1 MKQIIRL
8 STYLT
13 ALFLVASGGTTVRT
27 AQAETLITMKR
38 SAEPRPG
45 AAVLLSDLAVIT
57 GDDAE
62 KLSKTVILPRPA
74 SDGQSVGGEIDVQQ
88 VRTAL
93 DSAGVNWA
101 KVTLHGS
108 RTRLLV
114 SDDARPATDGHA
126 APAGSAPS
134 LDGRSAG
141 PLGGPVAG
149 TVNGAVSLTPSGVPQ
164 SLYDTGNGPTL
175 REIVGQRLA
184 AMYEVAVDDL
194 RAEYD
199 NTPAV
204 KYLDLPIGEVA
215 EVTVLPQASTGT
227 TRIPLRIELRRRDGI
242 IDYRTLAARVELKRT
257 VAVVSAPIDR
267 GELITEDLIRV
278 ETRWISPAADA
289 PLSRDRIIGASAKRR
304 IDTGR
309 LVTRG
314 DVQPPIVVQRGETVK
329 VRIIS
334 GTIQMEMRAKALS
347 TARDGESVT
356 LQSEG
361 SKKTFIAKMEG
372 RLAIADI
379 GSSSQQDRPE
389 AGAGAK

>member
-1 MKQIIRL
+1 MKQISRL
-8 STYLT
+8 TTYFT
-13 ALFLVASGGTTVRT
+13 ALFLVTACATTVHT
-27 AQAETLITMKR
+27 ARAETLIVLKR

-45 AAVLLSDLAVIT
+45 SAVLLSDLAIVT
-57 GDDAE
+57 GDNVE
-62 KLSKTVILPRPA
+62 TLSKTVILPRPA
-74 SDGQSVGGEIDVQQ
+74 SDGQTQSGEVDVQQ

-101 KVTLHGS
+101 KVTLRGS

-114 SDDARPATDGHA
+114 SDDPKPATDGGS
-126 APAGSAPS
+126 APAGSALALNS
-134 LDGRSAG
+134 RSSA
-141 PLGGPVAG
+141 PVSAS
-149 TVNGAVSLTPSGVPQ
+149 VNGAVSLDSAGAPETF
-164 SLYDTGNGPTL
+164 YDTGSGPTL
-175 REIVGQRLA
+175 REVVAQRLA
-184 AMYEVAVDDL
+184 AMYSVAVEDI

-242 IDYRTLAARVELKRT
+242 IDYRTLAAKVELKRT

-289 PLSRDRIIGASAKRR
+289 PLGRDRIIGASAKRR

-314 DVQPPIVVQRGETVK
+314 DVQPPVVVQRGETVK
-329 VRIIS
+329 VRIMS

-347 TARDGESVT
+347 TARDGENVT

-379 GSSSQQDRPE
+379 GSSSQPDRPE

>member
-1 MKQIIRL
+1 MKQISRL
-8 STYLT
+8 TTYFT
-13 ALFLVASGGTTVRT
+13 ALFLVTACATTVHT
-27 AQAETLITMKR
+27 ARAETLIVLKR

-45 AAVLLSDLAVIT
+45 SAVLLSDLAIVT
-57 GDDAE
+57 GDNAE
-62 KLSKTVILPRPA
+62 TLSKTVILPRPA
-74 SDGQSVGGEIDVQQ
+74 SDGQTQSGEVDVQQ

-101 KVTLHGS
+101 KVTLRGS

-114 SDDARPATDGHA
+114 SDDPKPATDGGS
-126 APAGSAPS
+126 APAGSALALNS
-134 LDGRSAG
+134 RSSA
-141 PLGGPVAG
+141 PVSAS
-149 TVNGAVSLTPSGVPQ
+149 VNGAVSLDSAGAPETF
-164 SLYDTGNGPTL
+164 YDTGSGPTL
-175 REIVGQRLA
+175 REVVAQRLA
-184 AMYEVAVDDL
+184 AMYSVAVEDI

-242 IDYRTLAARVELKRT
+242 IDYRTLAAKVELKRT

-289 PLSRDRIIGASAKRR
+289 PLGRDRIIGASAKRR

-314 DVQPPIVVQRGETVK
+314 DVQPPVVVQRGETVK
-329 VRIIS
+329 VRIMS

-347 TARDGESVT
+347 TARDGENVT

-379 GSSSQQDRPE
+379 GSSSQPDRPE

>member
-1 MKQIIRL
+1 MKQISRL
-8 STYLT
+8 TTYFT
-13 ALFLVASGGTTVRT
+13 ALFLVTACATTVHT
-27 AQAETLITMKR
+27 AQAETLIVLKR

-45 AAVLLSDLAVIT
+45 SAVLLSDLAIVT
-57 GDDAE
+57 GDNAE
-62 KLSKTVILPRPA
+62 TLSKTVILPRPA
-74 SDGQSVGGEIDVQQ
+74 SDGQTQSGEVDVQQ

-93 DSAGVNWA
+93 DSTGVNWA
-101 KVTLHGS
+101 KVTLRGS
-108 RTRLLV
+108 RTRLQV
-114 SDDARPATDGHA
+114 SDDPKPASDGGS
-126 APAGSAPS
+126 APAGSALAINS
-134 LDGRSAG
+134 RSSA
-141 PLGGPVAG
+141 PVSA
-149 TVNGAVSLTPSGVPQ
+149 TVNGAVSLDSAGAPETF
-164 SLYDTGNGPTL
+164 YDTGSGPTL
-175 REIVGQRLA
+175 REVVAQRLA
-184 AMYEVAVDDL
+184 AMYSVAVEDI

-199 NTPAV
+199 NRPAV

-242 IDYRTLAARVELKRT
+242 IDYRTLAAKVELKRT

-289 PLSRDRIIGASAKRR
+289 PLGRDRIIGASAKRR

-314 DVQPPIVVQRGETVK
+314 DVQPPVVVQRGETVK
-329 VRIIS
+329 VRIMS

-347 TARDGESVT
+347 TARDGENVT

-379 GSSSQQDRPE
+379 GSSSQPDRPE

>member
-1 MKQIIRL
+1 MKQISRL
-8 STYLT
+8 SKYLAT
-13 ALFLVASGGTTVRT
+13 LSLVAACGVNFQSVG
-27 AQAETLITMKR
+27 AETLITLKR
-38 SAEPRPG
+38 SAEPKPG
-45 AAVLLSDLAVIT
+45 AALLLSDLAIVT

-62 KLSKTVILPRPA
+62 KLSKTIILPRPA
-74 SDGQSVGGEIDVQQ
+74 SDLQAASGEVDVQQ

-101 KVTLHGS
+101 RITLHGS
-108 RTRLLV
+108 RTRLIIPDELKA
-114 SDDARPATDGHA
+114 SADTGSGHA
-126 APAGSAPS
+126 DIAHTIDNRGSSQILATTS
-134 LDGRSAG
+134 
-141 PLGGPVAG
+141 
-149 TVNGAVSLTPSGVPQ
+149 VNGAASLASAAASD
-164 SLYDTGNGPTL
+164 SLFVGGYGPTL
-175 REIVGQRLA
+175 REVVARRLA
-184 AMYEVAVDDL
+184 EMYAVSVNEI

-227 TRIPLRIELRRRDGI
+227 TRIPLRIELRRRDGV
-242 IDYRTLAARVELKRT
+242 IDYRTLAAKVELKRT

-267 GELITEDLIRV
+267 GELITEDLIRA

-314 DVQPPIVVQRGETVK
+314 DVQPPVVVQRGDTVR
-329 VRIIS
+329 VRIMS

-347 TARDGESVT
+347 TARDGENVT

-361 SKKTFIAKMEG
+361 SKKTFVAKMEG
-372 RLAIADI
+372 RMAIADI
-379 GSSSQQDRPE
+379 GSGGQQSLDTAAAAR
-389 AGAGAK
+389 